1 MSENEEKKQ
10 EQGDKCLVLFFSL
23 YGKIGERNRSV
34 KKDGGK
40 MDKQRPG
47 ITVNINGQSR
57 PFTIEQPSDEQQ
69 DEPSGQKHR
78 AASPAA
84 SSVGGTSVGYLSL
97 SPRQGGSLPDG
108 GDATDRGR
116 NGGQETETEVM
127 AVAEKEGAAAMEAD
141 EPIFSI
147 SEAVPKKKV
156 GKTRR
161 PWLPSHVKPLFLA
174 AAVAALVGMA
184 FGMVMLRLV
193 PKEKAEPSPAAEAL
207 TELTEDGA
215 VSGRGR
221 AESEL
226 PAPFSVAVIQAG
238 VYSNADS
245 AARAAE
251 SIRQADVPVVVA
263 GKQPAALYIAVGAD
277 KEALRAVNDQYRGA
291 VPSTYVKELS
301 FAADTKARR
310 SDIVQKGEALYGS
323 MAAVSAALLAGKD
336 VSDGEWKALSKVY
349 GSFEKSETPNDN
361 TVKKYAESLKQAYLA
376 LVAYKEGEEKELLNK
391 TQQLLLEALAVY
403 MELVPLRS

>member
-1 MSENEEKKQ
+1 
-10 EQGDKCLVLFFSL
+10 
-23 YGKIGERNRSV
+23 
-34 KKDGGK
+34 

-57 PFTIEQPSDEQQ
+57 PFTIERPSDEQQ
-69 DEPSGQKHR
+69 DEPGGQKPR
-78 AASPAA
+78 AILPAA
-84 SSVGGTSVGYLSL
+84 SSAGGTRAGHPPL
-97 SPRQGGSLPDG
+97 SPRQGDSLPDG

-116 NGGQETETEVM
+116 SGGQEAGTEVF
-127 AVAEKEGAAAMEAD
+127 AAAENEEAAAVEAD
-141 EPIFSI
+141 ERIFSV
-147 SEAVPKKKV
+147 SETVQKKKKA
-156 GKTRR
+156 GQKRR
-161 PWLPSHVKPLFLA
+161 PWLPPHAKRLFLA

-184 FGMVMLRLV
+184 FGMMMLRLV

-215 VSGRGR
+215 VSDGGR

-226 PAPFSVAVIQAG
+226 PAPFSVVVIQAG

-251 SIRQADVPVVVA
+251 SIQAAGVPVVVA

-301 FAADTKARR
+301 FAADAKARR

-336 VSDGEWKALSKVY
+336 VGDGEWKALSKAY
-349 GSFEKSETPNDN
+349 GLFEKSEAPSDKTAE
-361 TVKKYAESLKQAYLA
+361 KYAESLKQAYLA

>member
-1 MSENEEKKQ
+1 
-10 EQGDKCLVLFFSL
+10 
-23 YGKIGERNRSV
+23 
-34 KKDGGK
+34 
-40 MDKQRPG
+40 MDKQRLG

-69 DEPSGQKHR
+69 DEPGGQKHR
-78 AASPAA
+78 AASPTA
-84 SSVGGTSVGYLSL
+84 SSVGGTSVGHLSL

-116 NGGQETETEVM
+116 NGGQETEVM

-141 EPIFSI
+141 EPIFSV

-215 VSGRGR
+215 VSDGGR

-391 TQQLLLEALAVY
+391 TQQQLLEALAVY